1 MSTPGGNFFGPG
13 VSAEVSLQVLLEEY
27 RAMNALLLFR
37 LLAIDRRLPLAGSLL
52 TGSLA
57 AIPTLPP
64 MAASVILWAVPAG
77 AVWLVANA
85 VAHARSKEDHL
96 HRIAELEE
104 LVNRIAGQPLMQ
116 FQSRHPS
123 RGRFVAG
130 RSGQSSII
138 GIAGASSAWL
148 IGTIYMAAEALPPSE
163 AVRYTF
169 GGFVVAAAVAQAWE
183 LYRLTVYRPRR
194 IILSDS

>member
-1 MSTPGGNFFGPG
+1 
-13 VSAEVSLQVLLEEY
+13 
-27 RAMNALLLFR
+27 MNALLHFR

-57 AIPTLPP
+57 AVPTLPSA
-64 MAASVILWAVPAG
+64 AASVILWAVPAG
-77 AVWLVANA
+77 AVWLLANA

-104 LVNRIAGQPLMQ
+104 MVNRLAGQPLMQ

-130 RSGQSSII
+130 RSGQSSL
-138 GIAGASSAWL
+138 AG
-148 IGTIYMAAEALPPSE
+148 
-163 AVRYTF
+163 
-169 GGFVVAAAVAQAWE
+169 VAAAATAWLVGATYMAGE
-183 LYRLTVYRPRR
+183 SATLMPAARYGFAAYVISAGVMQVLVLHRLMRYRSQRR
-194 IILSDS
+194 HWLDSRDSA

>member
-1 MSTPGGNFFGPG
+1 

-130 RSGQSSII
+130 RSGQSSLV
-138 GIAGASSAWL
+138 G
-148 IGTIYMAAEALPPSE
+148 
-163 AVRYTF
+163 
-169 GGFVVAAAVAQAWE
+169 VAAAATAWLVGATYMAGESVE
-183 LYRLTVYRPRR
+183 LAPAARCGFAAYVLAAGLMLVFLLHRLHRYQGQRR
-194 IILSDS
+194 HWLDS